1 MHRLT
6 DLQAKILRALERQ
19 LAKGEL
25 NFAALAAAFG
35 IHAVTLRGHLDA
47 IARKGYLE
55 IESRG
60 KGRNPTVKLH
70 YGGVPVVGQIAAGPL
85 SEALEFPEGYLR
97 LAAYPGRFGL
107 RVQGSSMAD
116 LIQEGDVVLLKKRP
130 HKSGEICAVRIDRS
144 EATLKYL
151 DLPPNQPEAVL
162 LRPHNPDYP
171 SLEVEAKRVAVDG
184 VFSGLLRGDVI
195 DELMQ
200 GAGEMN

>member
-1 MHRLT
+1 MRRLT
-6 DLQAKILRALERQ
+6 ELQHKILDALEKQVEEGDVNFKR
-19 LAKGEL
+19 LAD
-25 NFAALAAAFG
+25 AFG
-35 IHAVTLRGHLDA
+35 VYPNALREHLDA

-60 KGRNPTVKLH
+60 RGRNPTVRLLH
-70 YGGVPVVGQIAAGPL
+70 GGVPVVGHIAAGPL
-85 SEALEFPEGYLR
+85 SEALEFPEGYLK

-130 HKSGEICAVRIDRS
+130 HKSGDICAVRIDRS

-151 DLPPNQPEAVL
+151 DLYVTDPETVL
-162 LRPHNPDYP
+162 LRPHNPEYP
-171 SLEVEAKRVAVDG
+171 NTEVEAKRVTVDG
-184 VFSGLLRGDVI
+184 VFSGLLRGEVI